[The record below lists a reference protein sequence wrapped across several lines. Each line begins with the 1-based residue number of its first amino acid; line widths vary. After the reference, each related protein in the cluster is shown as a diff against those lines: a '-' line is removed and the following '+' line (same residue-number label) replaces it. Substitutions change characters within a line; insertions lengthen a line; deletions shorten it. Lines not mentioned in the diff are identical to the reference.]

1 MSAAAVALSGS
12 AASAAAVVLRVPVAA
27 VALRAAVVPLAV
39 PREPEVPVRVR
50 ALAVL
55 AQAPPRL
62 RLLLLAE
69 LRRDRLLNLSA
80 SPLPPVVAESEAPVR
95 LQVRRWFS
103 AATARSSPPTGKPT

>member
-1 MSAAAVALSGS
+1 MLAAVVALSGS
-12 AASAAAVVLRVPVAA
+12 AASAAAAVLRVP

-103 AATARSSPPTGKPT
+103 AATARSSPPTGKPS